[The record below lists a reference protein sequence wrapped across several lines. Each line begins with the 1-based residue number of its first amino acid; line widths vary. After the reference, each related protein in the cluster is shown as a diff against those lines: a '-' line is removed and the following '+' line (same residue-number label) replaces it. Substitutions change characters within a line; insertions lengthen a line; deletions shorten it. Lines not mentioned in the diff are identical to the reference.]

1 MKYVTTMKKALIV
14 CIIFLSCAS
23 LLQAQDM
30 TALVNKVKAKI
41 DLVNDYTADGNLKTD
56 IAFIK
61 APLSKMKVYFKKPD
75 KFRLKKDGGISVLPK
90 GGVSVNMNSMV
101 LVNNFVALAA
111 GEAVVDG
118 VNTKVVKLLPLNE
131 NSEVVLSTLYIDETN
146 LLVKKSV
153 TTTRESGTYEITLSY
168 GKYAGYALPD
178 KVIFSFNTKDYKL
191 PKGLTLEFD
200 EGEKPTELEKLKNKK
215 GKVEITYSSYSVNKG
230 VDDSVFK

>member
-1 MKYVTTMKKALIV
+1 
-14 CIIFLSCAS
+14 
-23 LLQAQDM
+23 M

-41 DLVNDYTADGNLKTD
+41 DLVNDYTAEGNLKTD

-90 GGVSVNMNSMV
+90 GGVSVNMNSLV

-111 GEAVVDG
+111 GDAVVDG

-131 NSEVVLSTLYIDETN
+131 NSEVVLSTLYIDEAN

-168 GKYAGYALPD
+168 GKYASYALPD
-178 KVIFSFNTKDYKL
+178 KVVFSFNTKDYKL

-215 GKVEITYSSYSVNKG
+215 GKVEITYSSYSINKG
-230 VDDSVFK
+230 VEDSVFK

>member
-1 MKYVTTMKKALIV
+1 MKYVMTMKKIMTV
-14 CIIFLSCAS
+14 CILFLSCAS

-41 DLVNDYTADGNLKTD
+41 DLVNDYTAEGNLKTD

-90 GGVSVNMNSMV
+90 GGVSVNMNSLV

-118 VNTKVVKLLPLNE
+118 VNTKVVKLLPLND
-131 NSEVVLSTLYIDETN
+131 NSEVVLSTLYIDEAN

-168 GKYAGYALPD
+168 GKYASYALPD
-178 KVIFSFNTKDYKL
+178 KVVFSFNTKDYKL

-215 GKVEITYSSYSVNKG
+215 GKVEITYSSYSINKG
-230 VDDSVFK
+230 VADSVFK